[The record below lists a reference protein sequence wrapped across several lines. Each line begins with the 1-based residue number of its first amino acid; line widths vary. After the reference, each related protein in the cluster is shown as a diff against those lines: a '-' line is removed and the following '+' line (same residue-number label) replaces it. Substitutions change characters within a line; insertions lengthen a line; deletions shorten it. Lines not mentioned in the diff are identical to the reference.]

1 MDEAKEEIMEATN
14 SALEKH
20 SYSALSIQ
28 NIADEFEKSKSLLYH
43 HYDSKDEILLDFMNH
58 MLETFQNEMLSSQEE
73 DGFEEKFWN
82 KSFMAF
88 NMCRSS
94 EFIKT
99 LEELRAQ
106 GLRDD
111 RYRQKFSKLE
121 NTFLEEMEN
130 LLKIGVD
137 RNVFKSS
144 FQAEKV
150 AQFILSV
157 NQEALRKTAEN
168 KEIEDLEEELE
179 TYLEYRIY
187 PEDQSE

>member
-20 SYSALSIQ
+20 SYSELSIQ
-28 NIADEFEKSKSLLYH
+28 NIADEFDKSKSLLYH

-58 MLETFQNEMLSSQEE
+58 MLENFQDEILSSQET
-73 DGFEEKFWN
+73 DFEEKFWN
-82 KSFMAF
+82 EAFMAF

-111 RYRQKFSKLE
+111 RYCQKFSKLE
-121 NTFLEEMEN
+121 NTFMEEMEN
-130 LLKIGVD
+130 LLKIGID
-137 RNVFKSS
+137 QNVFNSG
-144 FQAEKV
+144 FRVERV

-157 NQEALRKTAEN
+157 NQEAIRKTAEN
-168 KEIEDLEEELE
+168 KEVEHLEEELE
-179 TYLEYRIY
+179 NYLKYRIY
-187 PEDQSE
+187 SEDRSE